1 MRTRVAQAA
10 ILVVATA
17 LAYHGA
23 LTASFVL
30 DDYHYI
36 LEHHDLGLRAVP
48 ALFWRAYASG
58 GNYFYRP
65 LSTADLALDRATFG
79 LSATGFH
86 FANVAWHLT
95 ATLAAWWLSSALFS
109 SRAAFAAALLFA
121 LHPLHTE
128 AVTGVIGRSELMAA
142 TFVLVGCAL
151 YRADRRALAALAYLL
166 ALFSKESG
174 VVLPAL
180 AILVEAR
187 ELRLRR
193 AWPFVVPLAIYG
205 ALRVHALGA
214 ATLPDAAQYFV
225 VATPAQSLVTAI
237 DVLGREAALT
247 VWPHPLAA
255 DYSYPALPIASWP
268 HALATLAGALVL
280 VLLARRWR
288 PVRLPLAWLA
298 ITLLPVSN
306 LIVHIG
312 VLMAERVLYLP
323 SLAACMIAGLAFERL
338 HARIKPQVAWAALSA
353 VALSLAALTIA
364 RNLDWQTPLTL
375 WRDTVEKQPRS
386 ALAHGNLALSCQ
398 VIGDH
403 PCAREHLEQAV
414 ALDPSRNDF
423 RRALDALQR

>member
-23 LTASFVL
+23 LSASFVL

-36 LEHHDLGLRAVP
+36 LEHHDLGLRAIP
-48 ALFWRAYASG
+48 SLFWRAYASG
-58 GNYFYRP
+58 GSSFYRP
-65 LSTADLALDRATFG
+65 LSTADLALDRALFG
-79 LSATGFH
+79 LSAAGFH
-86 FANVAWHLT
+86 VANVTWHLA
-95 ATLAAWWLSSALFS
+95 ATLAAWWLLGALSS

-142 TFVLVGCAL
+142 AFVLAGCAL
-151 YRADRRALAALAYLL
+151 YRADRRGLAALAYLL

-174 VVLPAL
+174 VMLPAL
-180 AILVEAR
+180 AVLVDGR
-187 ELRLRR
+187 DHRLRR
-193 AWPFVVPLAIYG
+193 AWPFTVPLAIYG

-225 VATPAQSLVTAI
+225 VATPAQAMVTAI

-268 HALATLAGALVL
+268 HALATLVGALVL
-280 VLLARRWR
+280 ALSARRWQR
-288 PVRLPLAWLA
+288 LRLPLAWFAVA
-298 ITLLPVSN
+298 ILPVSN
-306 LIVHIG
+306 LVVHIG

-323 SLAACMIAGLAFERL
+323 SLAACMLAGLAWERL
-338 HARIKPQVAWAALSA
+338 HARTRPQVAWAALST
-353 VALSLAALTIA
+353 VALTFAALTIA

-375 WRDTVEKQPRS
+375 WRDTVAKQPRS
-386 ALAHGNLALSCQ
+386 ALAHANLALSCE
-398 VIGDH
+398 VIGD
-403 PCAREHLEQAV
+403 RECVRAHLEQAV
-414 ALDPSRNDF
+414 ALDPSRSDF
-423 RRALDALQR
+423 RRELDAIRR